1 WRSLGM
7 SNARRNQRRDTR
19 QYHSGALER
28 GAGLRHRT
36 MARAI
41 AVALSVGMA
50 GLLAAPMAAHAE
62 SPQAADQG
70 QASPDQAQELKG
82 VVVTGSHIRRVDMET
97 ANPVLSVGRDQ
108 IEATGALTLG
118 DAMQHLRAMTV
129 GATHPPHHTSGNSY
143 GTTHLSMRGLGP
155 IRTLILVDG
164 RRVLSND
171 VSSIPVAMIDHVE
184 VLKNGASAVY
194 GSDAIGGVVN
204 F

>member
-1 WRSLGM
+1 MRGHECAMSLSIMWRSLGM

-19 QYHSGALER
+19 QHHSGALDR

-41 AVALSVGMA
+41 AVALSAGMA
-50 GLLAAPMAAHAE
+50 GLLAAPMAAHAA

-108 IEATGALTLG
+108 IEATGA
-118 DAMQHLRAMTV
+118 
-129 GATHPPHHTSGNSY
+129 
-143 GTTHLSMRGLGP
+143 
-155 IRTLILVDG
+155 
-164 RRVLSND
+164 
-171 VSSIPVAMIDHVE
+171 
-184 VLKNGASAVY
+184 
-194 GSDAIGGVVN
+194 
-204 F
+204 